1 MPNIPDGKQLEANIL
16 KDMRV
21 ELADEFDKN
30 FQRKAFLPTHGS
42 RAKTR
47 KLLALSLWSRVRC
60 GEVSKARSSAMACAF
75 LLRCPT
81 QRSIT
86 RAAKARSLSG
96 RITAQARKENA
107 IRFAP
112 INAVLTCRSVSS

>member
-30 FQRKAFLPTHGS
+30 FQRKAFFTDAWKPRKDPKALGS
-42 RAKTR
+42 
-47 KLLALSLWSRVRC
+47 LLVVTGRC
-60 GEVSKARSSAMACAF
+60 GEASKARSSAMVCAS

-86 RAAKARSLSG
+86 RAAKVRSLSG
-96 RITAQARKENA
+96 RITAQAKTENA

-112 INAVLTCRSVSS
+112 INAASTCRSVSS

>member
-30 FQRKAFLPTHGS
+30 FQRKAFFTDAWKPRKDPKALGSLLVVTGAMRRSIKSEVVGHGVRFSSS
-42 RAKTR
+42 R
-47 KLLALSLWSRVRC
+47 
-60 GEVSKARSSAMACAF
+60 
-75 LLRCPT
+75 PT

-96 RITAQARKENA
+96 RITAQAKTGNA

-112 INAVLTCRSVSS
+112 INAASTCRSVSS

>member
-30 FQRKAFLPTHGS
+30 FQRKAFFTDAWKPRKDPKALGSLLVVTGAMRRSIKSEVVGHG
-42 RAKTR
+42 
-47 KLLALSLWSRVRC
+47 VR
-60 GEVSKARSSAMACAF
+60 F

-86 RAAKARSLSG
+86 RAAKARSRLG

-112 INAVLTCRSVSS
+112 INAF